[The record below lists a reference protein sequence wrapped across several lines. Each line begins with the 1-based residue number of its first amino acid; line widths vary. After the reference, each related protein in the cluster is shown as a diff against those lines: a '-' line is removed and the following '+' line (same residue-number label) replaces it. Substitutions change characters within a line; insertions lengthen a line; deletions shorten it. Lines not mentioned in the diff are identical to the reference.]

1 MKQKVALALG
11 SGGARGL
18 AHIGVIEELNSHG
31 FEITSVSGTSIGSL
45 IGGVFAMGELD
56 SLANWVCTLNKR
68 DVYNLM
74 DFTIGTNGLLKC
86 NKVIS
91 KMKTFIPD
99 MNIEEMNIP
108 YSAIATDIINR
119 KEVVFTSGSF
129 YDATRASI
137 AIPSII
143 TPAVINNKILVDGG
157 IINPIPV
164 NRVKRNE
171 GDILVAVNLYYSDEI
186 NELKGQMPN
195 LTKRKRNGFFE
206 GSLKNRNLS
215 ISLRNKILDFI
226 DIGDKQSQGYYTLI
240 QLASSTMLERISDL
254 SLEITKPDI
263 IINIP
268 VATARSYDFHRSNE
282 IIEVGRHAAALC
294 IKEFN
299 NKETK
304 L

>member
-1 MKQKVALALG
+1 
-11 SGGARGL
+11 
-18 AHIGVIEELNSHG
+18 
-31 FEITSVSGTSIGSL
+31 
-45 IGGVFAMGELD
+45 
-56 SLANWVCTLNKR
+56 
-68 DVYNLM
+68 
-74 DFTIGTNGLLKC
+74 
-86 NKVIS
+86 
-91 KMKTFIPD
+91 MKTFIPD